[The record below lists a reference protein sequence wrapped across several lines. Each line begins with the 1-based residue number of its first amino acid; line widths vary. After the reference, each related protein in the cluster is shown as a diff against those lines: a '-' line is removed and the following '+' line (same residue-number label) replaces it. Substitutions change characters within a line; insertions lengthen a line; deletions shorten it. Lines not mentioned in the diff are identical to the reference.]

1 MSGTEDTALVTGAGR
16 GIGRA
21 IALRLGAAGMT
32 VVGTAT
38 TRAGAEAIGEALAAR
53 SIRGRGMTADVGSD
67 ESAAALA
74 AAVEAEHGAPFVLV
88 NNAGVT
94 RDNLLMRM
102 KPEEW
107 ETVLNTN
114 LGGMYRLCRA
124 CLRGMARARRGR
136 IVNISSVVGAS
147 GNPGQTNYA
156 ASKAGIE
163 GFTRSLAREIGSRGV
178 TVNAVA
184 PGFIDTDMT
193 RALPEAQREA
203 LLARI
208 PLGRLGRPEE
218 VAEVVAFLASE
229 AGGYITGETVHVN
242 GGMYMR

>member
-1 MSGTEDTALVTGAGR
+1 MSGTGDTALVTGAGR

-32 VVGTAT
+32 VIGTAT
-38 TRAGAEAIGEALAAR
+38 TPAGAEAIGAAFEAR

-67 ESAAALA
+67 ESAAELV

-114 LGGMYRLCRA
+114 LGSMYRLCRA
-124 CLRGMARARRGR
+124 CLRGMTRARRGR
-136 IVNISSVVGAS
+136 ILNISSVVGAS

-193 RALPEAQREA
+193 RALSEPQREA